1 MKKQILTALLLIAM
15 VLAVAAGCT
24 VEPGVQSAFPTDGL
38 AAVLPQ
44 LEGSSTAI
52 TVNTADNFAA
62 EVSGITAV
70 QYSVYVAACRAAG
83 LDEVLAKYDNTIVL
97 TNKEGHMVT
106 VAYKEDKQTLSVDV
120 YAPTVMPLLTYDKIL
135 GRNVSGGYV
144 LADLK
149 LVTKLTDRKTDTN
162 LNLTWTSSAP
172 SIIDETGNVTR
183 PLTGDVVVILTA
195 TEAGGAKKSFPV
207 RVLGMDTN
215 KGTLTVTKDVAP
227 ATGVGVEEPY
237 TELFTL
243 NTDNNSIIAD
253 LGEKQKVN
261 YVKLTDGDEVAFLG
275 TEFMTLWVS
284 DDNTKYTQIKE
295 YNLVQLG
302 SEWYLYGFEA
312 EARYVKVHYTL
323 ISSDSLYKDNYTAA
337 LTNEAEFKNAYGEI
351 IRAGYEDV
359 VGSNGAAFTKA
370 TYTVTNNSERNWCDF
385 AYTVTLADLGVTGN
399 ADTLRISANGK
410 PLYHYVDG
418 INAVIRIPN
427 LAKGASLT
435 LDVYQSND
443 ASALNFANK
452 QGVYEIVYGTREIS
466 GSESVKG
473 APRYS
478 LRLYKGT
485 KFPAGNV
492 LEEDMIIGTTDGF
505 VYQSTDGGYTWTV
518 RAPYKNN
525 APEGGTPVTN
535 MQRGSCTFIYDE
547 ISGRIY
553 AGGHYKVGEGEWG
566 EADGRAVLNYMYS
579 DDGGLTWSDGPFLP
593 NDPNEN
599 PLNFTGYDYWNGITV
614 KASYDGKDGDGVDL
628 IMPVGALLGR
638 STYEGGTVR
647 VAYSRDAGE
656 TWQYSD
662 TNINYRP
669 VAETEGD
676 TTESTIIERDDGVLV
691 LQCRCQHKDTRTF
704 AVSYSI
710 DHGVTWL
717 SQAEL
722 SNVYSSNTQP
732 IAQQFEVNGVNATML
747 SWASNNVNGNTYFYR
762 TPMHIATSTNG
773 GEIFRNIQNLLARTP
788 YESVTE
794 RVNHVFVTNQ
804 CFTKAGDDDMYM
816 AFNCYDL
823 PKPEAG
829 GTQKMVIRVSDFD
842 NWLTRTKGAYDSFE
856 SGLPTIEG
864 WSGLS
869 GTAESS
875 REQAS
880 NGKYSMKLKNAA
892 KFYRSV
898 PYFQNGTFSLDVF
911 VDADTNFTMELQS
924 ALSFDKDNKAAPISY
939 TIKDKK
945 ISFAG
950 SNVSIELK
958 DGWNTL
964 TFQLEL
970 TEDKAMF
977 SANGADAVEIPVDM
991 TIGDYITYVAVY
1003 CESTTV
1009 YLDEFLMV
1017 SDLDAVIV
1025 ATEEDKQAANVVI
1038 EQIKNMDATKAAD
1051 VQAARAAFEALTQ
1064 VQRDL
1069 VDSKVVVDPN
1079 GNVNT
1084 PGTIVNYYDVLVAA
1098 EAKLAG

>member
-15 VLAVAAGCT
+15 VMAVAAGCT
-24 VEPGVQSAFPTDGL
+24 VEPGAQSAFPTDGL

-44 LEGSSTAI
+44 LEGSSTAV
-52 TVNTADNFAA
+52 TTNTADNFAA

-149 LVTKLTDRKTDTN
+149 LPAKLTDKKTDTN
-162 LNLTWTSSAP
+162 LVLSWTSSAP

-215 KGTLTVTKDVAP
+215 KGTMTISNDVAP

-237 TELFTL
+237 TEMFTL
-243 NTDNNSIIAD
+243 NTTNNSIIAD

-275 TEFMTLWVS
+275 TEFVTLWVS

-295 YNLVQLG
+295 YNLVQIE
-302 SEWYLYGFEA
+302 SDWYLYGFEA

-323 ISSDSLYKDNYTAA
+323 LTNDGLDKDNYTANLA
-337 LTNEAEFKNAYGEI
+337 NEAEFKNAYGEI

-359 VGSNGAAFTKA
+359 VGANGAEFTKSN
-370 TYTVTNNSERNWCDF
+370 YTVTNNSERNWCDF

-399 ADTLRISANGK
+399 ADSLRITANGK

-427 LAKGASLT
+427 LAKGESLT
-435 LDVYQSND
+435 LDIYQSEN
-443 ASALNFANK
+443 ASVLNFANK
-452 QGVYEIVYGTREIS
+452 QGVYEIVYGTREIAS
-466 GSESVKG
+466 SLNVKG

-492 LEEDMIIGTTDGF
+492 LEEDMIIGTNDGML
-505 VYQSTDGGYTWTV
+505 YQSTDGGFTWTV
-518 RAPYKNN
+518 RAPYMNN
-525 APEGGTPVTN
+525 APEGGTPVKN
-535 MQRGSCTFIYDE
+535 MKRGSCTFIFDE
-547 ISGRIY
+547 VSGRIY
-553 AGGHYKVGEGEWG
+553 AGGHYKLGGEW
-566 EADGRAVLNYMYS
+566 ADGTTQIVMNYMYS

-593 NDPNEN
+593 TDIEESIYN
-599 PLNFTGYDYWNGITV
+599 LTAVDYWNGITV

-628 IMPVGALLGR
+628 LMPVSAASWWGDH
-638 STYEGGTVR
+638 YNGGTVR

-662 TNINYRP
+662 TRINYKE
-669 VAETEGD
+669 VNEVEGD
-676 TTESTIIERDDGVLV
+676 VSESTVIERDDGVLV
-691 LQCRCQHKDTRTF
+691 LQVRCQHKDTRTF
-704 AVSYSI
+704 AVSYSL
-710 DHGVTWL
+710 DHGVTWM

-762 TPMHIATSTNG
+762 NPMHIATSTNG

-788 YESVTE
+788 YEAVTD
-794 RVNHVFVTNQ
+794 RLTYVFATNQ

-816 AFNCYDL
+816 AFNCHDL
-823 PKPEAG
+823 PEG
-829 GTQKMVIRVSDFD
+829 DTGSRQRMLIRVTDFD
-842 NWLTRTKGAYDSFE
+842 NWLTRTKGAYDGFE
-856 SGLPTIEG
+856 GGLPTIEG
-864 WSGLS
+864 WSKLGGAIECS
-869 GTAESS
+869 T
-875 REQAS
+875 EQVS
-880 NGKYSMKLKNAA
+880 DGKYSMKLKNGAQA
-892 KFYRSV
+892 FRSI
-898 PYFQNGTFSLDVF
+898 PYLQNGTLSLDLF
-911 VDADTNFTMELQS
+911 VDEETEFTMELQS
-924 ALSFDKDNKAAPISY
+924 ALSLTADNKAAPIVY

-945 ISFAG
+945 ITFAG
-950 SNVSIELK
+950 GNVSVDLK

-977 SANGADAVEIPVDM
+977 SANGAEAVAIPVDM
-991 TIGDYITYVAVY
+991 SIGDYITFVAIY
-1003 CESTTV
+1003 CESTAV
-1009 YLDEFLMV
+1009 YLDEFLVV
-1017 SDLDAVIV
+1017 SDLEPVLV
-1025 ATEEDKQAANVVI
+1025 GTEEDKQAANAVI

-1064 VQRDL
+1064 VQQDF

-1079 GNVNT
+1079 GDINT